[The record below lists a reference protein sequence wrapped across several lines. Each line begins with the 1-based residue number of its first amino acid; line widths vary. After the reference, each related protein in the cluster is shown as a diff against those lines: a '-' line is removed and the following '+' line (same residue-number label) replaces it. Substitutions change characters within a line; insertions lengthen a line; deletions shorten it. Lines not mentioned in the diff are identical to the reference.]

1 MKKTLR
7 QLRKEGGY
15 TQGHVANVLRVDQ
28 TTVSKWE
35 TGESL
40 PRVET
45 LLEIAKFYDIKLDLI
60 ELSNRK
66 RKK

>member
-1 MKKTLR
+1 MP
-7 QLRKEGGY
+7 
-15 TQGHVANVLRVDQ
+15 VDQ

-45 LLEIAKFYDIKLDLI
+45 LLDIAKFYDIKLDLI

-66 RKK
+66 QKIG